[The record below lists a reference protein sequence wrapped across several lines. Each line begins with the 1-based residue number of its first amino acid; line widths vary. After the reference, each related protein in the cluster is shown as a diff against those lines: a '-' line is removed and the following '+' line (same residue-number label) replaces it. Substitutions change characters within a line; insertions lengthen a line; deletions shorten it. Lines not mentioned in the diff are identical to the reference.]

1 MLEIVAVLLL
11 SLVVFGFVV
20 APLLRSDAAE
30 SERIVAAESHAVDLH
45 SKQSMLLASLK
56 DLKDDRATGKLDE
69 SDYVQFEQ
77 QISAEAIEVM
87 AQIEKL
93 ENAPTPTPELG
104 PRSLTS
110 EREAERGKPK
120 P

>member
-1 MLEIVAVLLL
+1 MLAIIVVLLL

-45 SKQSMLLASLK
+45 SKQSMLLSSLK
-56 DLKDDRATGKLDE
+56 DLKEDRATGKLDE
-69 SDYVQFEQ
+69 SDYVQFEE

-93 ENAPTPTPELG
+93 ENSPPPTSELG
-104 PRSLTS
+104 PRPLKS
-110 EREAERGKPK
+110 EHERDEPT